1 MIKTKEVNVNLNIYA
16 VKREDGKYTVSLM
29 LDNSFL
35 DVTLLSREV
44 TASDIDEAIRDF
56 AYSLESVF
64 NA

>member
-16 VKREDGKYTVSLM
+16 VKRENGKYTVSLM

-56 AYSLESVF
+56 ACSLESVF
-64 NA
+64 DA